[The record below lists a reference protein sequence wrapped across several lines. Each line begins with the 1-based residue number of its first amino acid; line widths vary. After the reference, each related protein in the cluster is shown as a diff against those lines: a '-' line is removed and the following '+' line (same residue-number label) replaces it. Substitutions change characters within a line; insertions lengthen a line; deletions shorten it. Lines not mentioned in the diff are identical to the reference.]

1 LLSVVR
7 HALSQLWLLY
17 PDTNMYLYKR
27 VLPTFYTLLRVPHQ
41 ETKHGESCTCRK
53 HVQYCHRQ

>member
-1 LLSVVR
+1 M
-7 HALSQLWLLY
+7 LY
-17 PDTNMYLYKR
+17 FSYGYYTMTNMYLYKR
-27 VLPTFYTLLRVPHQ
+27 VLPTFYTLLRVLHQ